1 MKTNEQMKTKL
12 AIELAILLV
21 GLFGFVLLA
30 SDEAPDAA
38 VPLTTGEWL
47 AIKGAGLI
55 LLLASVIAARTA
67 RRAGIIN

>member
-1 MKTNEQMKTKL
+1 MKTNEKMKTKL

-30 SDEAPDAA
+30 SDEAPDA
-38 VPLTTGEWL
+38 VVHLTTGEWL

-55 LLLASVIAARTA
+55 LLLASVIAARSA